1 VVSRHIDGPNPK
13 DFFLVVDNLPMTLW
27 FNELFPSPFYDPE
40 FDRILQP
47 EREKL
52 LQQVLEK

>member
-1 VVSRHIDGPNPK
+1 
-13 DFFLVVDNLPMTLW
+13 MTLW

-52 LQQVLEK
+52 LQKVLEK